1 MLGHGEGQLQRGEG
15 SRRRAAAWTGVL
27 RNPDAKASHPFWF
40 AFANGKGMKA
50 HPSGGPAP

>member
-27 RNPDAKASHPFWF
+27 RNPDARVS
-40 AFANGKGMKA
+40 
-50 HPSGGPAP
+50 HPSGLLSQMAKA